1 MICVDVP
8 ARAGIFI
15 TGVIEV
21 QQDLQAETGES
32 IEEWCDGRLQE
43 FNEGAGVRYR
53 ERSQIKIQNK
63 GHIKKRIVCQ
73 EDARIERLRQKGRL
87 AVDAL

>member
-1 MICVDVP
+1 MI
-8 ARAGIFI
+8 
-15 TGVIEV
+15 EL

-53 ERSQIKIQNK
+53 ER
-63 GHIKKRIVCQ
+63 
-73 EDARIERLRQKGRL
+73 AR
-87 AVDAL
+87 